1 VIRLG
6 TRGSTLAVAQARSVA
21 EALGGAARVEIVP
34 MRTEG
39 DRLAEARLAVVGGK
53 GLFVR
58 DIEEA
63 LLRGDIDVAVHSLKD
78 LPAEQPAGLVL
89 AAFPP
94 REDPRDVLVTKGPA
108 TLATLPHGA
117 RIGTSSPRR
126 RALLLAERPDLV
138 VEPLRGNVDT
148 RLRKLAEGDWAATVL
163 AAAGLRRLGVTLT
176 HAVPLDPETFV
187 PAVGQG
193 ILAIEARADDRATL
207 SVLARA
213 DDGPSH
219 ACACAERA
227 YLARLGASCHTPMAA
242 HARLEGGT
250 VRMTAVVAAEDGR
263 RVLRAAGAAAV
274 ERAEALG
281 RELAEQLLARGAA
294 EVTALHPAPGGR

>member
-1 VIRLG
+1 MQAR
-6 TRGSTLAVAQARSVA
+6 AVAARLDSIGVA
-21 EALGGAARVEIVP
+21 VELVTI
-34 MRTEG
+34 TTSG
-39 DRLAEARLAVVGGK
+39 DRLQQAPLSDPGGKQLFVKEIDDALLAGAIDLAVHSAKDMPATLPDG
-53 GLFVR
+53 
-58 DIEEA
+58 
-63 LLRGDIDVAVHSLKD
+63 IDVA
-78 LPAEQPAGLVL
+78 AVL
-89 AAFPP
+89 P
-94 REDPRDVLVTKGPA
+94 REDPRDALVLPGLDRTVPLTDAMSRLDGAPTIGTGSVRRA
-108 TLATLPHGA
+108 AQLAALLPHA
-117 RIGTSSPRR
+117 VFAPI
-126 RALLLAERPDLV
+126 
-138 VEPLRGNVDT
+138 RGNVDT

-219 ACACAERA
+219 ACACAERP